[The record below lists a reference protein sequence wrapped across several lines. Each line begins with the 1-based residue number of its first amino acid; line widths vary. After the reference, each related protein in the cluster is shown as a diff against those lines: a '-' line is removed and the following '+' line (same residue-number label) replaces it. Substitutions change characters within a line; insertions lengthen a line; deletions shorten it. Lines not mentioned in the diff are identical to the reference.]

1 MRIGRHGLDAAF
13 CGIKVGAFADSV
25 GAVVRRSIR
34 IVIRVVRAP
43 KAVIVQAASGE
54 MASSSAEVIAA
65 DTGDVSSTDAA
76 DVRCAKPSDAASAEA
91 ASMAAAKAT
100 DVSAAEATHVA
111 ATKTTAVSA
120 ATAAAGLCAGGNKAA
135 GKQRTCQNH
144 HPSSS
149 HDISPFERAD
159 VPPQDLHRM
168 PLRLG
173 ETGTDDTML
182 RRWELSPAVSIKIS
196 LNNRRIAIKS
206 ERAATGRQTEASAHA
221 DGFSVFAM
229 LNSFLVAK
237 AASLGDL

>member
-1 MRIGRHGLDAAF
+1 
-13 CGIKVGAFADSV
+13 
-25 GAVVRRSIR
+25 
-34 IVIRVVRAP
+34 
-43 KAVIVQAASGE
+43 

>member
-1 MRIGRHGLDAAF
+1 
-13 CGIKVGAFADSV
+13 
-25 GAVVRRSIR
+25 
-34 IVIRVVRAP
+34 
-43 KAVIVQAASGE
+43 
-54 MASSSAEVIAA
+54 MASSGAEVIPA

-76 DVRCAKPSDAASAEA
+76 DVRSAKPSDAASAEA
-91 ASMAAAKAT
+91 ADMATAKAT

-111 ATKTTAVSA
+111 AAKTTAVSA
-120 ATAAAGLCAGGNKAA
+120 ATAGLCAGGNKAA

-159 VPPQDLHRM
+159 VPPRDLHRM

-196 LNNRRIAIKS
+196 LNNGRVAIKS
-206 ERAATGRQTEASAHA
+206 ERAATGVRRKQARTPMASA
-221 DGFSVFAM
+221 FSRC
-229 LNSFLVAK
+229 
-237 AASLGDL
+237 